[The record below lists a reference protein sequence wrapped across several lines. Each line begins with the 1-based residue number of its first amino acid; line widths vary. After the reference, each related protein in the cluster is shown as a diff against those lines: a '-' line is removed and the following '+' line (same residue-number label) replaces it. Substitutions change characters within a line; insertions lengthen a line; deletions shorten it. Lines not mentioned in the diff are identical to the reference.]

1 MPIFRSPRALFS
13 LLLGALFAACAG
25 GTQQTA
31 SRDLRLDT
39 ETAARIRHASA
50 LARQGARVLS
60 PAATH
65 ASSSTLAGLVP
76 FLVTLLGNDN
86 AVDELEEQLVECA
99 HQAERLVNLEFFGNR
114 APTRQE
120 CGEEVEVDGCGERIT
135 RAMLLGQRKHAHA
148 LRCAKQVLEQ
158 LWPAPFSIEQRYR
171 FYPHAR
177 FLEAISKEEEARLI
191 SQGCTRELWR
201 TIKPDLVLH
210 SDSDLLRSVVTLDF
224 KFPCPD
230 TNEARWTSYGDKSAY
245 AGLNQGRVYQDALK
259 GKAAMVSPRGGVSP

>member
-1 MPIFRSPRALFS
+1 MATVS
-13 LLLGALFAACAG
+13 LMACAG
-25 GTQQTA
+25 NAHQAA
-31 SRDLRLDT
+31 SKELRFDT
-39 ETAARIRHASA
+39 ETAARIRHAA
-50 LARQGARVLS
+50 AVGRQGARVLS

-99 HQAERLVNLEFFGNR
+99 HHAERLVNLEFFGHR

-135 RAMLLGQRKHAHA
+135 RAMLLGQRKHVLA

-158 LWPAPFSIEQRYR
+158 RYPAPFSIEQRYR

-177 FLEAISKEEEARLI
+177 LLETISKEEEARLI

-210 SDSDLLRSVVTLDF
+210 SDSNLLRSVLTLDF

-230 TNEARWTSYGDKSAY
+230 TNEARWTRYGEKSAY
-245 AGLNQGRVYQDALK
+245 ADSNQGHIYREALQ
-259 GKAAMVSPRGGVSP
+259 GKVAMISPRRVVW